1 MASRKW
7 RRVHANPA
15 SVAAPMG
22 RRYDRRDRLR
32 SAGRNRRTTTG
43 KDGASARRSAGP
55 QQTPGDSTMKSIT
68 KGIAAAALAVG
79 TIAAGAASAQ
89 QLRMMTGPQGG
100 SWYPLG
106 GAIQAIIEKT
116 LPGTTVQVSP
126 GAGISNVLGVQG
138 GKADLGF
145 GNGVS
150 TVDGV
155 AGRDPFKEKTA
166 NVCQVG
172 TLYFQYFHMV
182 ALADAGIKT
191 PADLKGKALSTQQ
204 KGNTGEQMTRAVL
217 EVYGQNYGSLSKVNH
232 GSYNDSV
239 AQLKDNQAQVFTLIT
254 TVPASSVMDLA
265 SARDIRVLEVPDDKL
280 KELQKLNAGYDKR
293 IIKAGSYPKQD
304 KDVQTIGTWTHLIAR
319 CDLPEDTVYKI
330 TKALAENIPNL
341 AAVVSAVKELTPKD
355 MALDIGVPYHKGA
368 LKYYKEAKVL

>member
-1 MASRKW
+1 
-7 RRVHANPA
+7 
-15 SVAAPMG
+15 
-22 RRYDRRDRLR
+22 
-32 SAGRNRRTTTG
+32 
-43 KDGASARRSAGP
+43 
-55 QQTPGDSTMKSIT
+55 MKSIT
-68 KGIAAAALAVG
+68 QGLVAVALAAG
-79 TIAAGAASAQ
+79 LAGAAPAQQ
-89 QLRMMTGPQGG
+89 QLRLMTGPQGG

-116 LPGTTVQVSP
+116 MPGTSVQVSP
-126 GAGISNVLGVQG
+126 GAGISNVLGVQA

-150 TVDGV
+150 TVDGIV
-155 AGRDPFKEKTA
+155 GREPFKEKTS

-182 ALADAGIKT
+182 ALADSGIRS
-191 PADLKGKALSTQQ
+191 PADLKGKGLSTQQ

-217 EVYGQNYGSLSKVNH
+217 QVYGQSYDTLSKVNF

-265 SARDIRVLEVPDDKL
+265 SARDIRVLEIPDDKL
-280 KELQKLNAGYDKR
+280 KELQKINAGYDKR

-330 TKALAENIPNL
+330 TKALVENIDNL
-341 AAVVSAVKELTPKD
+341 GAVVSAVKGLTAKD
-355 MALDIGVPYHKGA
+355 MATDIGVPFHRGA